1 MNSTGTVFLKKWQ
14 GFVDADPSRPA
25 FADEKTAYT
34 RGESW
39 TASGKIYSYL
49 KEAGLGRDSFV
60 MVNMTRGAGVFVAV
74 IGILRAG
81 CAYVIVEA
89 GYPEERT
96 RRIKELSKAGVVI
109 DDGLF
114 RTIQSGSAP
123 LTGYEDADEHDPA
136 CLVFTSGTTGSPKGV
151 IHERGVIEVAMKSLI
166 HTGGVMETEDVRFGV
181 TVPLNFVAANLIIDV
196 TLFCGASLYI
206 PSYETIKNPVKFFSF
221 LKDNRIS
228 ETFLP
233 PNMYC
238 RYHRLLP
245 NCVKLV
251 YLGAAQSD
259 NIPSSSRTVY
269 NLYMASE
276 TGFVICKH
284 RVAGGESPCPVGL
297 PGQGVE
303 VKLSPEGEVLCRV
316 PFTRGYV
323 DSDNSVFQDGW
334 YHTGD
339 LARINGDG
347 LYVLTGRSSN
357 IVKIDG
363 NRVEPEEVEHVAARI
378 AGIECV
384 VRGFENSRESFLAL
398 YYVPKPGFD
407 PDLLCRKMQETL
419 PYYMIPSRFVKIAR
433 IPVSKNGKIDRM
445 SLPSPERFEV
455 PYSAPETDFEKSLCR
470 NVARVLK
477 LRKVG
482 MNDDFFNLGG
492 QSLDVIDVMGKM
504 GDDKLQSTFFYKG
517 RTLRGISELYYAAE
531 STSKK
536 TEQEKEMEGRRSL
549 QPIGGLNA
557 GAVSFMFDSAACR
570 GVNLN
575 IPQVIKLSPLVNCRR
590 LAKCTND
597 YLASSSTFQTVICR
611 DDGGNVCFKFAPERL
626 RPVVVERMSESE
638 ALAAID
644 GFIRPFDLFDE
655 LPYRIRIVS
664 TEKGGYFMFDI
675 YHMMSDG
682 FGVSQTIRD
691 IFRKYFG
698 LSPKYTNNFYA
709 WIEDDRIAT
718 SPEII
723 DANTEVLK
731 GVFDHV
737 DWAVPYHDAPG
748 SNIEYSSVVTDTGVS
763 VKALEKAAGKN
774 GLSRLAVIMS
784 AFALAMAGVTGK
796 KDIFSG
802 YEYLRRGCRKNIAG
816 YTASMVSV
824 GFRLGNV
831 RSLKDLYTLVSEELS
846 RSAEILIPQYSVPAT
861 SEYGIWSVD
870 DLGDFLNLNPL
881 QRMFIRL
888 VPTPRTTPT
897 PPDYVN
903 NIKFFNRG
911 DRVMLDAMFNECHLH
926 LSSYHALADSLSCA
940 LRRIVEGDESVI
952 AEYLL

>member
-1 MNSTGTVFLKKWQ
+1 MSFQGTVFLKKWQ
-14 GFVDADPSRPA
+14 GLVEANPSHPA
-25 FADEKTAYT
+25 FADEKTSFT
-34 RGESW
+34 RDESW

-49 KEAGLGRDSFV
+49 KGKGLGRDSFV
-60 MVNMTRGAGVFVAV
+60 MVNMTRGAGVFVAI

-96 RRIKELSKAGVVI
+96 RRIRELSKAGIVI
-109 DDGLF
+109 DDELF
-114 RTIQSGSAP
+114 RTIQSDTAALP
-123 LTGYEDADEHDPA
+123 GYEDADVHDPA

-151 IHERGVIEVAMKSLI
+151 VHERGVIETAMKSLI
-166 HTGGVMETEDVRFGV
+166 HAGGVIETEDVRFGV

-196 TLFCGASLYI
+196 VLFCGASLYI
-206 PSYETIKNPVKFFSF
+206 PSYETIKNPVRFFGF
-221 LKDNRIS
+221 LKENRIS

-251 YLGAAQSD
+251 YLGAAQAD

-276 TGFVICKH
+276 TGFVVCKH

-323 DSDNSVFQDGW
+323 DSDNSVFRDGW

-339 LARINGDG
+339 LAKMNGDG

-407 PDLLCRKMQETL
+407 PDSLCRKMQESL

-433 IPVSKNGKIDRM
+433 IPVSKNGKIDRT
-445 SLPSPERFEV
+445 SLPLPERFEV
-455 PYSAPETDFEKSLCR
+455 PYSAPGTDFEKRLCR
-470 NVARVLK
+470 AVARVLK

-482 MNDDFFNLGG
+482 MNDDFFSLGG
-492 QSLDVIDVMGKM
+492 QSLDVIDVIGKM
-504 GDDKLQSTFFYKG
+504 GDDRLQSTFFYKG
-517 RTLRGISELYYAAE
+517 RTLRGIAELYYAAE
-531 STSKK
+531 KPSDR
-536 TEQEKEMEGRRSL
+536 TEEEKEIEGRRSL
-549 QPIGGLNA
+549 QPIEGLNA
-557 GAVSFMFDSAACR
+557 GAVNFMFDSAACR

-575 IPQVIKLSPLVNCRR
+575 ITQVLKLSPLISCRR
-590 LAKCTND
+590 LARCTNE

-611 DDGGNVCFKFAPERL
+611 DGGGKVCFKFAPERL
-626 RPVVVERMSESE
+626 RPVVVERMTESE
-638 ALAAID
+638 ALSEID

-655 LPYRIRIVS
+655 LPYRIRILS

-691 IFRKYFG
+691 IFRTYFG
-698 LSPKYTNNFYA
+698 LKPNYTNDFYG
-709 WIEDDRIAT
+709 WIEVDRVAT

-723 DANTEVLK
+723 DANTKILK
-731 GVFDHV
+731 GVFDHI
-737 DWAVPYHDAPG
+737 DWAVPYHDEPG
-748 SNIEYSSVVTDTGVS
+748 DNIEYSSVITDTGVS

-774 GLSRLAVIMS
+774 GQSRLTLIMS
-784 AFALAMAGVTGK
+784 AFVLAMARVTGK

-831 RSLKDLYTLVSEELS
+831 RSLKDLYTLVSEEIS
-846 RSAEILIPQYSVPAT
+846 RSAEVLIPQHSVPAT

-870 DLGDFLNLNPL
+870 DLGNFLNLNLL
-881 QRMFIRL
+881 QRMFIGL
-888 VPTPRTTPT
+888 VPMPRTTPT

-903 NIKFFNRG
+903 IIKFFNLG
-911 DRVMLDAMFNECHLH
+911 DKLMLDAMFNECHLR
-926 LSSYHALADSLSCA
+926 LSSYHALADSLASV
-940 LRRIVEGDESVI
+940 LSRIVEGDESVI
-952 AEYLL
+952 AEYLP